1 MSAARCSQVA
11 GTAAGLSRWRDL
23 LSMLVNDTVG
33 SERRFGDVG
42 ASLLAVLVA
51 SVLLAAVARRY
62 DVSAPLAL
70 VVVGLAASLIPG
82 FTEIEL
88 DPELVLYVLLPPLLW
103 SAGLESSSVALR
115 RNIRP
120 IGLLAVGLPLATTF
134 AVGYVAYKTVPEL
147 TVAAAL
153 TLGAIVAPP
162 DAVSATAVGR
172 RLGLPRRIM
181 TLLGGESL
189 LNDATALTAY
199 KVALAASIGTA
210 ATWSSGLAT
219 FALAAVGGVVVGVA
233 LGAMIAFIRWR
244 LDDPLVESAVGLVA
258 PFIIYLAAEQIH
270 GSGVLAVVVAALI
283 LGQKSTRASYATRL
297 QDQAVWKAAQLVLE
311 SFAFLLIGLQLPK
324 VISELKGI
332 TASVI
337 AISSVSVLAT
347 VIVVR
352 IVWMYVFA
360 YLPRRLSSRLR
371 EREQTPTPAQVFV
384 VAWAGMRGV
393 VSLAAAFG
401 VPMTTLS
408 GAPFPGRPHLVFL
421 TFVVVI
427 GTLLL
432 HGLTLPWL
440 IKRLGVQGDEAHTD
454 AVAAAAAQDK
464 AARAAADRLDE
475 LLAEEEVSDVH
486 ERAADVLRGW
496 NTRRRNSAWERLGR
510 GAEDIGESPASAFR
524 RLRLEM
530 LAAERATFIAE
541 RDSGHIDDEVLRS
554 LLHGLDLEE
563 ATLNRV

>member
-1 MSAARCSQVA
+1 VH
-11 GTAAGLSRWRDL
+11 G
-23 LSMLVNDTVG
+23 
-33 SERRFGDVG
+33 
-42 ASLLAVLVA
+42 SLLVVLVV
-51 SVLLAAVARRY
+51 SVLLAGLARRY

-70 VVVGLAASLIPG
+70 VVAGLAATTIPG
-82 FTEIEL
+82 FKDIEL
-88 DPELVLYVLLPPLLW
+88 EPELVLFVLLPPLLW
-103 SAGLESSSVALR
+103 SAGLESSYVGLKQ
-115 RNIRP
+115 NVRP

-134 AVGYVAYKTVPEL
+134 AVGFVAFRTVPEL

-162 DAVSATAVGR
+162 DAVSATAIGR
-172 RLGLPRRIM
+172 RLGLPRRVM

-199 KVALAASIGTA
+199 KVALAAAIGTA
-210 ATWSSGLAT
+210 ASWSSGLAT
-219 FALAAVGGVVVGVA
+219 FALAAGGGVAIGVA
-233 LGAMIAFIRWR
+233 LGAVIAFIRAR

-258 PFIIYLAAEQIH
+258 PFVIYLAAEEAH

-283 LGQKSTRASYATRL
+283 LGHRSVHAGYETRL
-297 QDQAVWKAAQLVLE
+297 QDSAVWKAVQLVLE
-311 SFAFLLIGLQLPK
+311 SFAFLMIGLQLPT
-324 VISELKGI
+324 VVGELAGIS
-332 TASVI
+332 AMVI
-337 AISSVSVLAT
+337 AASSAAVFAT

-352 IVWMYVFA
+352 IAWVYTFA
-360 YLPRRLSSRLR
+360 YLPRMLFAHIR
-371 EREQTPTPAQVFV
+371 ERETAPTVAQVFV

-408 GAPFPGRPHLVFL
+408 GAPFPGRPHIVFL

-440 IKRLGVQGDEAHTD
+440 IRRLGVQGDEARTD
-454 AVAAAAAQDK
+454 AIAAAAAQEK
-464 AARAAADRLDE
+464 AAIAAADRLDE
-475 LLAEEEVSDVH
+475 LLDDPKTSDVH
-486 ERAADVLRGW
+486 ERAADVLRAW

-510 GAEDIGESPASAFR
+510 TEEEIGESPTSAFR

-530 LAAERATFIAE
+530 LAAERAAFIAE

-554 LLHGLDLEE
+554 VLHGLDLEE
-563 ATLNRV
+563 ATLNRT

>member
-1 MSAARCSQVA
+1 
-11 GTAAGLSRWRDL
+11 
-23 LSMLVNDTVG
+23 
-33 SERRFGDVG
+33 VG
-42 ASLLAVLVA
+42 ASLLAVLVV
-51 SVLLAAVARRY
+51 SVLLAAVARRF

-70 VVVGLAASLIPG
+70 VVAGLAAGLIPG
-82 FTEIEL
+82 FKQIEL

-103 SAGLESSSVALR
+103 SAGMESSYVALR

-120 IGLLAVGLPLATTF
+120 IGLLAVGLPLATTL
-134 AVGYVAYKTVPEL
+134 AVGFVAYKTVPEL

-162 DAVSATAVGR
+162 DAVSATAIGR
-172 RLGLPRRIM
+172 RLGLPRRVM

-199 KVALAASIGTA
+199 KVSLAAAIGTA
-210 ATWSSGLAT
+210 ATWNSGLAT
-219 FALAAVGGVVVGVA
+219 FALAAVGGVVVGLA
-233 LGAMIAFIRWR
+233 LGFVISFIRWR
-244 LDDPLVESAVGLVA
+244 LDDPLVESALGLVA
-258 PFIIYLAAEQIH
+258 PFIIYLTAEQIH

-283 LGQKSTRASYATRL
+283 LGQHSTQASYATRL
-297 QDQAVWKAAQLVLE
+297 QDTAVWKAVQLVLE
-311 SFAFLLIGLQLPK
+311 SFAFLMIGLQLPT
-324 VISELKGI
+324 VVGELKGI
-332 TASVI
+332 TAKVI
-337 AISSVSVLAT
+337 LISSVAVLAT
-347 VIVVR
+347 VILVR
-352 IVWMYVFA
+352 IVWVFLFA
-360 YLPRRLSSRLR
+360 YLPRFLFKAVR
-371 EREQTPTPAQVFV
+371 EREPAPTPAQVFV

-408 GAPFPGRPHLVFL
+408 GGPFPGRPQLVFL

-440 IKRLGVQGDEAHTD
+440 IRRLGVQGDEARTD
-454 AVAAAAAQDK
+454 AIAAAAAQDK

-475 LLAEEEVSDVH
+475 LLAEKEVTDVH

-496 NTRRRNSAWERLGR
+496 NTRRRNAAWERLGR
-510 GAEDIGESPASAFR
+510 DEAEIGESPASAFR

-541 RDSGHIDDEVLRS
+541 RDSGQIDDEVLREV
-554 LLHGLDLEE
+554 LRGLDLEE
-563 ATLNRV
+563 ATLNRT

>member
-1 MSAARCSQVA
+1 
-11 GTAAGLSRWRDL
+11 
-23 LSMLVNDTVG
+23 
-33 SERRFGDVG
+33 VG
-42 ASLLAVLVA
+42 ASLLAVLVV
-51 SVLLAAVARRY
+51 SVLLAAVARHY
-62 DVSAPLAL
+62 DVSSPLAL
-70 VVVGLAASLIPG
+70 VVAGLLAGLIPG
-82 FTEIEL
+82 FKEIEL
-88 DPELVLYVLLPPLLW
+88 SPELVLYVLLPPLLW
-103 SAGLESSSVALR
+103 SAGLESSYVALR

-172 RLGLPRRIM
+172 RLGLPRRMM

-199 KVALAASIGTA
+199 KVSLAAAIGTA
-210 ATWSSGLAT
+210 ATWGQGVAT
-219 FALAAVGGVVVGVA
+219 FGLAAVGGVAVGVA
-233 LGAMIAFIRWR
+233 LGALIAFIRWR
-244 LDDPLVESAVGLVA
+244 LDDPLVESALGLVA

-283 LGQKSTRASYATRL
+283 LGQKSTRAGYATRL
-297 QDQAVWKAAQLVLE
+297 QDSAVWKAVQLLLE
-311 SFAFLLIGLQLPK
+311 SFAFLMIGLQLPT
-324 VISELKGI
+324 VVAELAGIS
-332 TASVI
+332 ARVI
-337 AISSVSVLAT
+337 AISSVAVLAT

-352 IVWMYVFA
+352 IVWVFVFT
-360 YLPRRLSSRLR
+360 YLPRMLFKRIR
-371 EREQTPTPAQVFV
+371 EGEPAPPPAQVFV

-401 VPMTTLS
+401 VPLTTMS
-408 GAPFPGRPHLVFL
+408 GAPFPGRPQLVFL

-440 IKRLGVQGDEAHTD
+440 IRRLGVQGDDARTD
-454 AVAAAAAQDK
+454 AIAAAGAQDK
-464 AARAAADRLDE
+464 AARAAAERLDE
-475 LLAEEEVSDVH
+475 VLAEEDVTDVH

-510 GAEDIGESPASAFR
+510 DEEEIGESPVSAFR

-541 RDSGHIDDEVLRS
+541 RDSGQIDDEVLREV
-554 LLHGLDLEE
+554 LRGLDLEE
-563 ATLNRV
+563 ATLNRG

>member
-1 MSAARCSQVA
+1 
-11 GTAAGLSRWRDL
+11 
-23 LSMLVNDTVG
+23 MLTKD
-33 SERRFGDVG
+33 RRSDDVG
-42 ASLLAVLVA
+42 ASLLAVLVV

-70 VVVGLAASLIPG
+70 VLAGLAAGLIPG
-82 FTEIEL
+82 FKDIEL

-103 SAGLESSSVALR
+103 SAGLESSYHGLR

-134 AVGYVAYKTVPEL
+134 AVGFVAYKTVPEL

-172 RLGLPRRIM
+172 RLGLPRRMM

-199 KVALAASIGTA
+199 KVALAAAIGTA
-210 ATWSSGLAT
+210 ASWGSGLAT
-219 FALAAVGGVVVGVA
+219 FALAAVGGVAVGVA
-233 LGAMIAFIRWR
+233 LGAVIAYVRAR
-244 LDDPLVESAVGLVA
+244 LDDPLVESALGLVA
-258 PFIIYLAAEQIH
+258 PFIIYLAAEEIH
-270 GSGVLAVVVAALI
+270 GSGVLAVVMAALI
-283 LGQKSTRASYATRL
+283 LGQRSTHAGYATRL
-297 QDQAVWKAAQLVLE
+297 QDAAVWKAVQLVLE
-311 SFAFLLIGLQLPK
+311 SFAFLMIGLQLPT
-324 VISELKGI
+324 VVGELEGI

-337 AISSVSVLAT
+337 AISSVAVLAT

-352 IVWMYVFA
+352 IAWVYLFT
-360 YLPRRLSSRLR
+360 YLPRMLFKRIRDR
-371 EREQTPTPAQVFV
+371 EPAPTPAQVFV

-408 GAPFPGRPHLVFL
+408 GAPFPGRPQLVFL

-440 IKRLGVQGDEAHTD
+440 IRRLGVQGDEARTD
-454 AVAAAAAQDK
+454 AIAVAAAQDQ

-475 LLAEEEVSDVH
+475 VLADGEVTDVH

-510 GAEDIGESPASAFR
+510 DADEIGESPAAAFR

-530 LAAERATFIAE
+530 LAAERATFIAQ
-541 RDSGHIDDEVLRS
+541 RDSGQIDDEVLREV
-554 LLHGLDLEE
+554 LRGLDLEE
-563 ATLNRV
+563 ATLNRG